1 MYYDLEV
8 KIPVIKGKITRRT
21 RGSNVFVEYKEQEV
35 YDNDKGY
42 SEVKRV
48 TIGKVVD
55 NENSLMVPN
64 EVYFDLLHPED
75 KPEIVVNEERNVAL
89 GFGMYAV
96 LDTIYKEFKLPELL
110 TKCIKQEH
118 KPELI
123 LDLIAYLIITEN
135 NAAFYYSDYA
145 EGHVLFTKDMHIYY
159 ESTVGRILK
168 SITNNERQAFLKEWN
183 KNRNKNYIYIS
194 YDSTN
199 KNIQAGDIEL
209 SEWGN
214 SKINTGEKIINYSVA
229 YDLSNKIPL
238 FYEVYS
244 GSLTDTTQFKET
256 VTKAY
261 EFGYKNICFIL
272 DRGYFST
279 ANIIEMDEKGF
290 DFIMF
295 VKGLKSKIAELVLEH
310 KDEFVNKRK
319 SFVEDYNVYGT
330 TVIDGL
336 FNGDKKDRYFHLFY
350 DHQRAYYE
358 KRDFDK
364 GLNRAKEAIEEVIR
378 KKLNVEFSKDVTDFF
393 EILRN
398 EDGVVIAYKEK
409 EDVTQQAEDC
419 FGFFSIVTSKKMSYE
434 EAIHL
439 YKSRDSSE
447 KLFAADKTF
456 LGGRSYRVHST
467 ESLQNKSFVAF
478 LALIVRNRIFTLLQA
493 GKQKRKANDN
503 FYSVP
508 KAIKQL
514 EKIMLCENMNGD
526 YRINKNITAT
536 CQRLISLFG
545 LNVASLRETASV
557 VADKLKVT
565 KKTKSDEANIED
577 AETTQEEM
585 YENEMY
591 IDY

>member
-8 KIPVIKGKITRRT
+8 KIPVIKGKITKRT

-35 YDNDKGY
+35 YNNEKGY

-48 TIGKVVD
+48 TIGKVLD
-55 NENSLMVPN
+55 EEKSLMIPN

-75 KPEIVVNEERNVAL
+75 KPETVINEERNVAL

-96 LDTIYKEFKLPELL
+96 LNTIYKEFKLPELL
-110 TKCIKQEH
+110 TKCIKPEH

-123 LDLIAYLIITEN
+123 LDLIAYLITTEN
-135 NAAFYYSDYA
+135 NAAFYYPDYA

-159 ESTVGRILK
+159 ESTVGRVLK

-183 KNRNKNYIYIS
+183 KDRAKKNIYIS

-209 SEWGN
+209 SEWGK
-214 SKINTGEKIINYSVA
+214 SKVNTGEKIINYAVA
-229 YDLSNKIPL
+229 YDLTNKIPL

-244 GSLTDTTQFKET
+244 GSITDTTQFKET
-256 VTKAY
+256 ITRAH

-272 DRGYFST
+272 DRGYFSKS
-279 ANIIEMDEKGF
+279 NIIEMDEKGY

-295 VKGLKSKIAELVLEH
+295 VKGLKSKIAELVLKH

-319 SFVEDYNVYGT
+319 SFVEDYDVYGT
-330 TVIDGL
+330 TVVDGL
-336 FNGDKKDRYFHLFY
+336 FDGDTKQRYFHLYY

-358 KRDFDK
+358 KKDFDK
-364 GLNRAKEAIEEVIR
+364 GLNKAKEVIESAI
-378 KKLNVEFSKDVTDFF
+378 KYKSTVEFASDITDFF

-398 EDGVVIAYKEK
+398 DKGIVEGYKEK
-409 EDVTQQAEDC
+409 EDITQQAEDC
-419 FGFFSIVTSKKMSYE
+419 FGFISIVTSKEMTYD

-456 LGGRSYRVHST
+456 LGGRSYRVHTT
-467 ESLQNKSFVAF
+467 ESLQNKSFIAF
-478 LALIVRNRIFTLLQA
+478 LALAVRNRMFTLLQT
-493 GKQKRKANDN
+493 GKKERKANDN

-526 YRINKNITAT
+526 YRINKNITST

-545 LNVASLRETASV
+545 LNVANLRESAST
-557 VADKLKVT
+557 VAEKLKVT
-565 KKTKSDEANIED
+565 KKVKSNEANIEE
-577 AETTQEEM
+577 AETTEEEM
-585 YENEMY
+585 YENKKY
-591 IDY
+591 NDC

>member
-1 MYYDLEV
+1 MYYDLTVE
-8 KIPVIKGKITRRT
+8 IPVIKGKITKRT
-21 RGSNVFVEYKEQEV
+21 RDSGVFVEYKEQEV
-35 YDNDKGY
+35 YNNEKGY

-48 TIGKVVD
+48 TIGKVFD
-55 NENSLMVPN
+55 EEKSLMIPN

-75 KPEIVVNEERNVAL
+75 KPEILISEQRNVAL

-110 TKCIKQEH
+110 TKCIYPEH

-123 LDLIAYLIITEN
+123 LDLVAYLIITEN
-135 NAAFYYSDYA
+135 NAAFYYPDYA
-145 EGHVLFTKDMHIYY
+145 EGHVIFTKDMHIYY
-159 ESTVGRILK
+159 ESTVGRVLK

-183 KNRNKNYIYIS
+183 KNRNKTYIYIS

-209 SEWGN
+209 CEWGP
-214 SKINTGEKIINYSVA
+214 SKINTGEKIINQAIA
-229 YDLSNKIPL
+229 YDITNRIPL

-244 GSLTDTTQFKET
+244 GSVNDTSEFKET
-256 VTKAY
+256 VTRAH
-261 EFGYKNICFIL
+261 EFGYRNICFIL
-272 DRGYFST
+272 DRGYFSIS
-279 ANIIEMDEKGF
+279 NIKEMDEKGF

-295 VKGLKSKIAELVLEH
+295 VKGLKSTIAELVLKH

-319 SFVEDYNVYGT
+319 SFVEDYDMYGT
-330 TVIDGL
+330 TVIDAL
-336 FNGDKKDRYFHLFY
+336 FTGDKKDRYFHLFY

-364 GLNRAKEAIEEVIR
+364 GLNRTKEVIEEVIS
-378 KKLNVEFSKDVTDFF
+378 KKGDVQFSKEVTDFF
-393 EILRN
+393 EILRD
-398 EDGVVIAYKEK
+398 EKGVVIAYKEK
-409 EDVTQQAEDC
+409 EDATQQAEDC
-419 FGFFSIVTSKKMSYE
+419 FGFFAIVTSKKMTYD

-456 LGGRSYRVHST
+456 LGGRSYRVQGS
-467 ESLQNKSFVAF
+467 ESLKNKTFIAF
-478 LALIVRNRIFTLLQA
+478 LALIVRNRMFTLLQA

-503 FYSVP
+503 YYSVP

-514 EKIMLCENMNGD
+514 EKIMLCENLNGD

-545 LNVASLRETASV
+545 LSVANLRETASA

-565 KKTKSDEANIED
+565 KKVKSDEASIEE

-585 YENEMY
+585 YENKMY
-591 IDY
+591 IDC